1 MDNATP
7 AFITGSQ
14 AYGTATPESDIDLVC
29 FVSEGTK
36 RQIIE
41 LSRGLPIRFGNLNLI
56 LETDLTLYAAW
67 EAAKDQCLQ
76 QNRKRKTE
84 GLIPLSKE
92 EVCEIHAICGIP
104 QGSDNPP
111 RKPKEVE

>member
-1 MDNATP
+1 MENATP

-29 FVSEGTK
+29 FVSEETK

-41 LSRGLPIRFGNLNLI
+41 HARGVPIRFGDLNLI

-67 EAAKDQCLQ
+67 EAAKDRCVQENN
-76 QNRKRKTE
+76 NRRAK
-84 GLIPLSKE
+84 GLSPLSKE
-92 EVCEIHAICGIP
+92 EVCEIHACCGIP
-104 QGSDNPP
+104 QGSDNPS
-111 RKPKEVE
+111 RKP